1 MKVHKRLFS
10 ESEATPSDII
20 PGGLA
25 DDKTNDDFDQEQL
38 IRGTVIEFEHTNDVD
53 LATEIARDHLK
64 EDPEYYTKLASI
76 EEGLTTSFVS
86 SNYVHSVHEAVNELV
101 SIYHDLMRH
110 DFKKKSKILSKV
122 KDSLNYLV
130 QADKLIAD
138 ETNSPS
144 IGERLRIVKH

>member
-1 MKVHKRLFS
+1 MKVHRRLFS
-10 ESEATPSDII
+10 ESEGNPVDII

-25 DDKTNDDFDQEQL
+25 DNNTNQDFNAQQL
-38 IRGTVIEFEHTNDVD
+38 LRGTVIEFEHTNDVD

-64 EDPEYYTKLASI
+64 EDPEYYTKLATI
-76 EEGLTTSFVS
+76 EEGLNTAFVS

-101 SIYHDLMRH
+101 SIYHDLMRQ

-144 IGERLRIVKH
+144 IGERLRIVK